1 VGTGSDVP
9 AAELV
14 RDALQAR
21 GLQGAA
27 LHSAEQAF
35 AASALCHAQTALQ
48 HAYALDRLGTI
59 LQRTGQSPLN
69 PDARIKWTQMVEQHS
84 TAALAEFQLLRLQL
98 DSVSAGVAGIPAVDA
113 AGISDARAFAHA
125 TSQLRARA
133 QSVNEEVVKL
143 FAGSQADLPAARAQ
157 ETIARLRTALPVAE
171 ANRMHAFAGRLA
183 NRNAAGQ
190 NEVGEMRPR

>member
-1 VGTGSDVP
+1 
-9 AAELV
+9 
-14 RDALQAR
+14 
-21 GLQGAA
+21 
-27 LHSAEQAF
+27 
-35 AASALCHAQTALQ
+35 
-48 HAYALDRLGTI
+48 
-59 LQRTGQSPLN
+59 
-69 PDARIKWTQMVEQHS
+69 
-84 TAALAEFQLLRLQL
+84 L